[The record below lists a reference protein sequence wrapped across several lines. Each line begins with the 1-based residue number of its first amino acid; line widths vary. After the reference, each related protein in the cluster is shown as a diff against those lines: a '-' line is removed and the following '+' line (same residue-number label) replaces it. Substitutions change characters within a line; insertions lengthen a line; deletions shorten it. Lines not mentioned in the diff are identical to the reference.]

1 MRAWKGLDVE
11 SEGTG
16 ISRPLSENVNLLGA
30 MLGEAIRD
38 RYGQETLDR
47 VEKLRL
53 LCKAAGTRGDPSLRE
68 RAGEEVADLDTEGL
82 VELLR
87 AFTAFF
93 HLVNQ
98 AEKQEIVRINRE
110 RARAGGSEAARPESI
125 GAILDELAGGGAS
138 LGEVLEV
145 FGRLDIQP
153 TLTAHPTEAR
163 RRTVLQKQRR
173 IAELL
178 DRLRASEPTPEE
190 EEALL
195 DAIYDEIVLLL
206 ATDEIRPERPEV
218 QDEVRQGLHFLTGVI
233 WDTVPRIHR
242 DAHRA
247 LRRHY
252 DAEPDL
258 PAFLRYRSWIGSD
271 RDGNPNVTADVT
283 RWTFQAHREAALQ
296 GHIREMEVLW
306 DELSLSRRQV
316 AVPEELAASLERD
329 ARAQPLPEE
338 REGSMAQEPFRR
350 KVGHILVRLR
360 DLLAGGDGGGYDA
373 AGYRADL
380 DLLHRALVETGFE
393 AVARHGQLRRSRIL
407 ASTFGF
413 HLAALDVRQH
423 SAVHEGVV
431 AWLLH
436 AAGVEEDYAGLDE
449 PARREVLERELRS
462 PRPLLPPG
470 ATPPDE
476 VAELLEAFRVVRAQA
491 TEEPEAV
498 GSWIVSMTHSVSDVL
513 EPMLLAKETGSWTL
527 EDGRVRSPLDF
538 VPLFET
544 VDDLE
549 AAPERL
555 EALFASEV
563 YRLHLEARGGLQEVM
578 LGYSDSN
585 KDGGYWAANH
595 ALHEGQDALGRTCRR
610 HGVDLRLFHGRGG
623 TVGRGGGR
631 ANRAILAMPPSVHNG
646 RIRITE
652 QGEVISFRYALP
664 DLARRH
670 LEQVVSAVIRTV
682 TGAAD
687 VAPIPEDAAAILGEV
702 ADRSRE
708 AYRSLIDDEGFW
720 PWYSTVTPIEH
731 ISRLPIASRPVS
743 RGSGGLAF
751 EDLRAIPWS
760 FAWIQVRY
768 LVPGWFG
775 TGAGLGSAVADPA
788 AADVL
793 AALYRSSLFF
803 RTVVENARREM
814 ARARPEIAGLYD
826 RLAGAEESSPFHRR
840 ILEDFHRGREALLR
854 ITGGERLLDSD
865 PVIQRS
871 IELRNPYTDV
881 LNLIQI
887 ELLRRERRGETSGDE
902 TGDLGRALLLS
913 INGIAA
919 AMQSTG

>member
-1 MRAWKGLDVE
+1 
-11 SEGTG
+11 
-16 ISRPLSENVNLLGA
+16 
-30 MLGEAIRD
+30 
-38 RYGQETLDR
+38 
-47 VEKLRL
+47 
-53 LCKAAGTRGDPSLRE
+53 
-68 RAGEEVADLDTEGL
+68 
-82 VELLR
+82 
-87 AFTAFF
+87 
-93 HLVNQ
+93 
-98 AEKQEIVRINRE
+98 
-110 RARAGGSEAARPESI
+110 
-125 GAILDELAGGGAS
+125 
-138 LGEVLEV
+138 
-145 FGRLDIQP
+145 
-153 TLTAHPTEAR
+153 
-163 RRTVLQKQRR
+163 
-173 IAELL
+173 
-178 DRLRASEPTPEE
+178 
-190 EEALL
+190 
-195 DAIYDEIVLLL
+195 
-206 ATDEIRPERPEV
+206 
-218 QDEVRQGLHFLTGVI
+218 
-233 WDTVPRIHR
+233 
-242 DAHRA
+242 
-247 LRRHY
+247 
-252 DAEPDL
+252 
-258 PAFLRYRSWIGSD
+258 
-271 RDGNPNVTADVT
+271 
-283 RWTFQAHREAALQ
+283 
-296 GHIREMEVLW
+296 MEVLW
-306 DELSLSRRQV
+306 DELSPSGRQV
-316 AVPEELAASLERD
+316 AVPEELAASLDRD
-329 ARAQPLPEE
+329 ARERPLPEE
-338 REGSMAQEPFRR
+338 AGGVVAHEPFRR
-350 KVGHILVRLR
+350 KVSHILARLR
-360 DLLAGGDGGGYDA
+360 DLADGGDGGGYDA
-373 AGYRADL
+373 AAYRADL
-380 DLLHRALVETGFE
+380 DLLHRALVEAGLGT
-393 AVARHGQLRRSRIL
+393 VARHGHLRRARVL
-407 ASTFGF
+407 ARTFGF

-423 SAVHEGVV
+423 SAVHERVV
-431 AWLLH
+431 DWLLRV
-436 AAGVEEDYAGLDE
+436 AGVEEDYAGLDE
-449 PARREVLERELRS
+449 PARLAVLDAELRS

-476 VAELLEAFRVVRAQA
+476 VAELLEAFRVVRAQ
-491 TEEPEAV
+491 TTVEPEAV

-513 EPMLLAKETGSWTL
+513 EPMLLAKETGLWAL
-527 EDGRVRSPLDF
+527 EEGQVRSPIDF

-549 AAPERL
+549 AASERL
-555 EALFASEV
+555 EALFAFDL
-563 YRLHLEARGGLQEVM
+563 YRLHLEAREGLQEVM

-595 ALHEGQDALGRTCRR
+595 ALHRGQDALGRTCRR

-687 VAPIPEDAAAILGEV
+687 FAPIPEDAASILGTV

-708 AYRSLIDDEGFW
+708 AYRSLIDDDGFW

-775 TGAGLGSAVADPA
+775 TGAGLGGALSKDPGA
-788 AADVL
+788 TDTL

-803 RTVVENARREM
+803 RTVTENARREM
-814 ARARPEIAGLYD
+814 ARARPEIAHLYD
-826 RLAGAEESSPFHRR
+826 RLAGEEGASRFHRR
-840 ILEDFHRGREALLR
+840 IMEDFDRGREALLR

-887 ELLRRERRGETSGDE
+887 ELLRRDRRDE
-902 TGDLGRALLLS
+902 GTDEEESDDLGRALLLS